1 VVISLSVI
9 NLNISFFYSIEP
21 AVKITCKISLFDALE
36 SDTNFGVQVLAEED
50 NGSCLY
56 QK

>member
-1 VVISLSVI
+1 VVLSLSVI
-9 NLNISFFYSIEP
+9 HLNIFFYSIEP
-21 AVKITCKISLFDALE
+21 AVKRTCKISLFDALE
-36 SDTNFGVQVLAEED
+36 SDTNLGVQVLAEED